1 MEVCVEGANR
11 AAPSSSIGDIAHFEF
26 TKSGVLPSPSRCR
39 DTDPGPEW
47 WSPKYRCIFS
57 PRSLREFCK
66 AQSTARSTSYGH
78 DKENSQDPEDEDAV
92 VAPPMASLFEVT
104 RLRNIR
110 SKLNEPARSDRSE
123 ISDLISEGKVNMAE
137 ADELFRTFSCSLNH
151 YLWGGIALL
160 HSELSSA
167 RKSSALLTT
176 AILAVTALH
185 LPGKEALFDVCY
197 TEFLALICDSMFA
210 RYHSLDDIRGLCI
223 GAFWLSEVSWKL
235 SGHAVR
241 IAMEM
246 NLHLSFPK
254 AMRTPSL
261 ENLEHARLWYFLY
274 VCDHH
279 FSIAYG
285 RPPMIHEDATITCH
299 ESFLQ
304 LPGITQPDH
313 RLHSQV
319 GVFIILS
326 RIQNTF
332 GLDDEEQFD
341 EGKVLRMRQFNLD
354 LDGWRTTWESRLAP
368 NPYVATYPAKGVV
381 LHYHFAK
388 LQLNALAYRGLSEQ
402 TASVMSTAQ
411 REFASFAVL
420 SAENL
425 LNVVLSEPDIR
436 SCLVGVP
443 LYLHTIITF
452 SVVFLLKIHLKWSR
466 LTPCSGQRHLSNYI
480 AKGLQGMLN
489 RLRKWDEDGQGRS
502 DTMPQSARGI
512 WPNYRAPLTAT
523 APAQEVDYA
532 EMAEFYGLED
542 QYFPVD
548 FFNTLTAQIPG

>member
-1 MEVCVEGANR
+1 MAMTR
-11 AAPSSSIGDIAHFEF
+11 
-26 TKSGVLPSPSRCR
+26 
-39 DTDPGPEW
+39 
-47 WSPKYRCIFS
+47 
-57 PRSLREFCK
+57 
-66 AQSTARSTSYGH
+66 
-78 DKENSQDPEDEDAV
+78 ENSQDPEDEDAV

-354 LDGWRTTWESRLAP
+354 LDGWRTTWESRLGMM
-368 NPYVATYPAKGVV
+368 V
-381 LHYHFAK
+381 F
-388 LQLNALAYRGLSEQ
+388 
-402 TASVMSTAQ
+402 ST
-411 REFASFAVL
+411 L
-420 SAENL
+420 
-425 LNVVLSEPDIR
+425 
-436 SCLVGVP
+436 
-443 LYLHTIITF
+443 
-452 SVVFLLKIHLKWSR
+452 
-466 LTPCSGQRHLSNYI
+466 
-480 AKGLQGMLN
+480 
-489 RLRKWDEDGQGRS
+489 
-502 DTMPQSARGI
+502 
-512 WPNYRAPLTAT
+512 
-523 APAQEVDYA
+523 
-532 EMAEFYGLED
+532 
-542 QYFPVD
+542 
-548 FFNTLTAQIPG
+548 

>member
-1 MEVCVEGANR
+1 M
-11 AAPSSSIGDIAHFEF
+11 
-26 TKSGVLPSPSRCR
+26 
-39 DTDPGPEW
+39 
-47 WSPKYRCIFS
+47 
-57 PRSLREFCK
+57 
-66 AQSTARSTSYGH
+66 
-78 DKENSQDPEDEDAV
+78 
-92 VAPPMASLFEVT
+92 
-104 RLRNIR
+104 
-110 SKLNEPARSDRSE
+110 
-123 ISDLISEGKVNMAE
+123 
-137 ADELFRTFSCSLNH
+137 
-151 YLWGGIALL
+151 
-160 HSELSSA
+160 
-167 RKSSALLTT
+167 
-176 AILAVTALH
+176 
-185 LPGKEALFDVCY
+185 
-197 TEFLALICDSMFA
+197 
-210 RYHSLDDIRGLCI
+210 
-223 GAFWLSEVSWKL
+223 
-235 SGHAVR
+235 
-241 IAMEM
+241 
-246 NLHLSFPK
+246 
-254 AMRTPSL
+254 
-261 ENLEHARLWYFLY
+261 
-274 VCDHH
+274 
-279 FSIAYG
+279 
-285 RPPMIHEDATITCH
+285 
-299 ESFLQ
+299 
-304 LPGITQPDH
+304 
-313 RLHSQV
+313 
-319 GVFIILS
+319 
-326 RIQNTF
+326 
-332 GLDDEEQFD
+332 
-341 EGKVLRMRQFNLD
+341 
-354 LDGWRTTWESRLAP
+354 
-368 NPYVATYPAKGVV
+368 V

-466 LTPCSGQRHLSNYI
+466 LTPCCETNHLIRLIEGCITLIGEKKAGQRHLSNYI